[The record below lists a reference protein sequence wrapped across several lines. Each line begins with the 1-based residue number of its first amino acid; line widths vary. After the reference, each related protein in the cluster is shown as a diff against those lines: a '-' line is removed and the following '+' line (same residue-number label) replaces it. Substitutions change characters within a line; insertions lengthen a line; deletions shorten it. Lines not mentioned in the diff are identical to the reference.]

1 MPQLTLQNPVFGA
14 YAIAAAIMIL
24 KLMAQGWITVTRM
37 IRTDAGLLNPED
49 LLPGPANR
57 NPRPD
62 QLTPNDHVERS
73 RRIHRNDLENI
84 PAFLACGLLYVA
96 INPAPLMAY
105 ILFATFTATR
115 LAHTAAYLT
124 HQRHEIRATFF
135 SIASIIIIL
144 MALQILLAALQAL

>member
-1 MPQLTLQNPVFGA
+1 MSEFTLKNPVFAA
-14 YAIAAAIMIL
+14 YAIAAALMIL
-24 KLMAQGWITVTRM
+24 KLMAQGWITVARM
-37 IRTDAGLLNPED
+37 VRTDAGLLNPED

-62 QLTPNDHVERS
+62 QLAPNDHVERS

-96 INPAPLMAY
+96 TAPSPLIAN
-105 ILFATFTATR
+105 ILFAAFVATR

-124 HQRHEIRATFF
+124 HQRHELRATFF
-135 SIASIIIIL
+135 SIGSIIIIV
-144 MALQILLAALQAL
+144 MAVQVLLAALRAL